1 MLLVEPFLPLLIA
14 IIVLGAGLL
23 LAQYVLITRQ
33 SDLGNE
39 ARLPRQLVL
48 FALTLMSLIVLVVL
62 SPLAESTRNQ
72 ILGLIGLLVSAVIAV
87 SATAFV
93 TNFMAAIMLRVTRP
107 FAVGDFITVGEHFGK
122 VAERGL
128 FDTEIQTESGE
139 LIAIPNAIFI
149 STAVKV
155 ITKDGTIISTTLSL
169 GYEVNHG
176 RIEALLIRAAKKT
189 GLTDPYVH
197 VIELG
202 DFSVTYR
209 VNGFLTEAKTLLT
222 CRSNLNAAV
231 LDTLHEAG
239 IEIMSPAYARHMQQP
254 IDRVQ
259 IPQATRQRSSA
270 DMSTVEDVAF
280 SKANLAEAQEA
291 LKEEIQSQMSELS
304 TQISE
309 ATGDAKSQLQDSV
322 KKLERKL
329 SAAMASPDLAGTVGS
344 SAPSNNKE

>member
-1 MLLVEPFLPLLIA
+1 MFLVQPFLPLLITA
-14 IIVLGAGLL
+14 LVLGAGLL

-33 SDLGNE
+33 PNLGNE

-48 FALTLMSLIVLVVL
+48 FALTLISLIVLVVL

-107 FAVGDFITVGEHFGK
+107 FAVGDFITVGDHFGK

-169 GYEVNHG
+169 GYEINHG
-176 RIEALLIRAAKKT
+176 RIEALLIRAAKNT

-197 VIELG
+197 VVELG

-209 VNGFLTEAKTLLT
+209 VNGFLNEAKTLLT

-239 IEIMSPAYARHMQQP
+239 IEIMSPTYARHMQQP
-254 IDRVQ
+254 LDRAQ

-270 DMSTVEDVAF
+270 ETSTVEDVAF
-280 SKANLAEAQEA
+280 SKANLAEAQES
-291 LKEEIQSQMSELS
+291 LKKEIEAQISELS
-304 TQISE
+304 IEVSE
-309 ATGDAKSQLQDSV
+309 ASGDAKSQLQDSL
-322 KKLERKL
+322 KKLEAKL
-329 SAAMASPDLAGTVGS
+329 VAVRLPQNLAGLASNS
-344 SAPSNNKE
+344 SAGINKE

>member
-1 MLLVEPFLPLLIA
+1 MLLVEPFVPLLVA
-14 IIVLGAGLL
+14 VLVLGTGLL
-23 LAQYVLITRQ
+23 LTQYVLITRQ
-33 SDLGNE
+33 PDLGNE

-48 FALTLMSLIVLVVL
+48 FGLTLMSLVVLVVL
-62 SPLAESTRNQ
+62 SPLVESTRNQ

-93 TNFMAAIMLRVTRP
+93 TNFMAAIMLRVTKP
-107 FAVGDFITVGEHFGK
+107 FAVGDFITVGDHFGK

-139 LIAIPNAIFI
+139 LIAIPNSTFI

-176 RIEALLIRAAKKT
+176 RIEALLLRAAKKT
-189 GLTDPYVH
+189 GLADPYVH
-197 VIELG
+197 VVELG

-209 VNGFLTEAKTLLT
+209 VNGFLNEAKTLLT

-239 IEIMSPAYARHMQQP
+239 IEIMSPTYARHMQQP
-254 IDRVQ
+254 IERVQ
-259 IPQATRQRSSA
+259 IPQMTRKKSTSER
-270 DMSTVEDVAF
+270 STVEDVAF

-291 LKEEIQSQMSELS
+291 LKDEIQAQMNELS
-304 TQISE
+304 TQINE
-309 ATGDAKSQLQDSV
+309 ATGDAKSQLQDSI
-322 KKLERKL
+322 KKLEKKL
-329 SAAMASPDLAGTVGS
+329 TAAIAPLDLAGTAG
-344 SAPSNNKE
+344 NDKE